1 MHGMSLTQILAVLTT
16 LMISLLK
23 ECAASVEEES
33 LMMSKSAPTPTMDFL
48 TLGVTTVHGTML
60 ILKDAVI
67 MILIHSKQL
76 QCAVVAKE
84 VVLMQLLEELTQPEM
99 AVNGITDIQ
108 KLVENMTPQT
118 SRPKR
123 DAALAEVVSKV

>member
-1 MHGMSLTQILAVLTT
+1 MSLTQILVVLTT

-23 ECAASVEEES
+23 ECAVFVTEES
-33 LMMSKSAPTPTMDFL
+33 LIMSKSAPTPTVDL
-48 TLGVTTVHGTML
+48 ETLGVTTVPGTMK

-76 QCAVVAKE
+76 QCAVVAKV

-99 AVNGITDIQ
+99 AVIGITDIQ
-108 KLVENMTPQT
+108 KLVENITPLP

>member
-1 MHGMSLTQILAVLTT
+1 MHGMSLTQILVVLTT

-23 ECAASVEEES
+23 ECAVFVEEES
-33 LMMSKSAPTPTMDFL
+33 LIMSKSAPTPITDFQ
-48 TLGVTTVHGTML
+48 TLGVTTVPGTMQ

-76 QCAVVAKE
+76 QCAVVAKV

-99 AVNGITDIQ
+99 AVIGITDIQ
-108 KLVENMTPQT
+108 KLVENITPLP

>member
-16 LMISLLK
+16 PIISLLK
-23 ECAASVEEES
+23 ECAAFVEEES
-33 LMMSKSAPTPTMDFL
+33 LIMSKSAPTPTMDFQ
-48 TLGVTTVHGTML
+48 TLGVTTVPGTMQ

-99 AVNGITDIQ
+99 AVIGITDIQ
-108 KLVENMTPQT
+108 KLVEHMTPLPL
-118 SRPKR
+118 RPQR

>member
-33 LMMSKSAPTPTMDFL
+33 LMMSKSAPTPTMDFQ
-48 TLGVTTVHGTML
+48 TLGVTTVRGTML

>member
-1 MHGMSLTQILAVLTT
+1 MSLTQILVVLTT

-23 ECAASVEEES
+23 ECAVFVEEES
-33 LMMSKSAPTPTMDFL
+33 LIMSKSAPTPTMDL
-48 TLGVTTVHGTML
+48 ETLGVITVPGTMK
-60 ILKDAVI
+60 ILKGAVI

-76 QCAVVAKE
+76 QCAVVAKV
-84 VVLMQLLEELTQPEM
+84 VVLMQLLEELTQLEM
-99 AVNGITDIQ
+99 AVIGITDIQ
-108 KLVENMTPQT
+108 KLVENMIPLP

>member
-1 MHGMSLTQILAVLTT
+1 MHGMSLTQILVVLTT

-23 ECAASVEEES
+23 ECAVFVEEES
-33 LMMSKSAPTPTMDFL
+33 LIMSKSAPTPTVDL
-48 TLGVTTVHGTML
+48 ETLGVTTVPGTMK

-76 QCAVVAKE
+76 QCAVVAKV

-99 AVNGITDIQ
+99 AVIGITDIQ
-108 KLVENMTPQT
+108 KLVENITPLP

>member
-33 LMMSKSAPTPTMDFL
+33 LMMSKSAPTPTMDFQ

>member
-1 MHGMSLTQILAVLTT
+1 VHGMSLTQILVVLTT

-23 ECAASVEEES
+23 ECAVFVEEES
-33 LMMSKSAPTPTMDFL
+33 LIMSKSAPTPTVDL
-48 TLGVTTVHGTML
+48 ETLGVTTVPGTMK

-76 QCAVVAKE
+76 QCAVVAKV

-99 AVNGITDIQ
+99 AVIGITDIQ
-108 KLVENMTPQT
+108 KLVENITPLP

>member
-1 MHGMSLTQILAVLTT
+1 MHGMSLTQILVVLTT

-23 ECAASVEEES
+23 ECAVFVEEES
-33 LMMSKSAPTPTMDFL
+33 LIMSKSAPTPITDFQ
-48 TLGVTTVHGTML
+48 TLGVTTVPGTMQ

-76 QCAVVAKE
+76 QCAVVAKV
-84 VVLMQLLEELTQPEM
+84 VVLMQLLEELTQLAM
-99 AVNGITDIQ
+99 AVIGITDIQ
-108 KLVENMTPQT
+108 KLVENITPLP